1 MNNFYYLRERMSISW
16 QEMDILLFVPSLLVE
31 ARHDH
36 HLKETRHA
44 TSLRLIC
51 WTSSRPNRVRLTG

>member
-1 MNNFYYLRERMSISW
+1 MMNNFYYLRERMSISW
-16 QEMDILLFVPSLLVE
+16 QEMDIFLFVPSLLAE
-31 ARHDH
+31 TRHD

-51 WTSSRPNRVRLTG
+51 WTSSRLFSLSYYT